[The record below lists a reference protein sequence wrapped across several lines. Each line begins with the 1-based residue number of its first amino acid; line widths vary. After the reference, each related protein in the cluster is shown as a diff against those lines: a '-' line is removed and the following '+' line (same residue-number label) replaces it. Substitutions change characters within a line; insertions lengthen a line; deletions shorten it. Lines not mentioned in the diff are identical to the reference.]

1 MVVNKLYKRK
11 IPRQGNSRREIERE
25 REFLRLAVLSFAAL
39 FFLKARKRKN
49 CRKKRKEKPNSFLFF
64 RNSKEI
70 LCAFSFSLKLASVS
84 IISGVEFRV
93 RISCFLKLD
102 SSVFGAEIGTKSHSI
117 QIKGTF

>member
-1 MVVNKLYKRK
+1 L
-11 IPRQGNSRREIERE
+11 QS
-25 REFLRLAVLSFAAL
+25 FLASSAAQLFLSL
-39 FFLKARKRKN
+39 FFFLQQ
-49 CRKKRKEKPNSFLFF
+49 KPIYLY
-64 RNSKEI
+64 RYSKEI

-102 SSVFGAEIGTKSHSI
+102 SSVFGAEIGTESHSI